1 LRCRKGVATPV
12 DTAARERPRSLV
24 SIKASREG
32 LVKVDTKRRPP
43 NARARKLR
51 TATRPVFMWEGAFIY
66 KKVADII

>member
-1 LRCRKGVATPV
+1 V
-12 DTAARERPRSLV
+12 DTAVRERPRSLA

-51 TATRPVFMWEGAFIY
+51 TATRPVFM
-66 KKVADII
+66 